1 MTTATPRLRPG
12 PTVLAMTT
20 AMIVAV
26 TGSGWWALASLLAA
40 LGLTLRLAPAALRP
54 ILSWRWL
61 LLILMLILPGA
72 LWVGQPDSHLLG
84 IPYSRS
90 GLILGLQM
98 ACRATTIFLGVSVLS
113 QRVSVMQMA
122 RMLERAGIRDIGFAI
137 GVGFHALPTLQRRF
151 VTAYA
156 AFRLRGGF
164 RRQRWRGLQLLIVTV
179 ISGALRYAEDVLMA
193 AQARAFPYD
202 N

>member
-1 MTTATPRLRPG
+1 MTVEPRPRPG
-12 PTVLAMTT
+12 PTVLAMTA
-20 AMIVAV
+20 AMIIAVA
-26 TGSGWWALASLLAA
+26 GSGWWPLASLLAMF
-40 LGLTLRLAPAALRP
+40 GLALRLAPAALHA
-54 ILSWRWL
+54 ILRWRWL

-72 LWVGQPDSHLLG
+72 LWAGQPDDRLLG
-84 IPYSRS
+84 IAYSRS
-90 GLILGLQM
+90 GLILSLQM
-98 ACRATTIFLGVSVLS
+98 ACRATTILLGVSVLS

-122 RMLERAGIRDIGFAI
+122 GMLERAGMRDIGFAI

-164 RRQRWRGLQLLIVTV
+164 RRRRWRGLQLLIVTV

-202 N
+202 H

>member
-1 MTTATPRLRPG
+1 MTVEPRPRPG
-12 PTVLAMTT
+12 PTVLAMTA
-20 AMIVAV
+20 AMIIAVA
-26 TGSGWWALASLLAA
+26 GSGWWPLASLLAMFGLA
-40 LGLTLRLAPAALRP
+40 LHLAPAALHAIQR
-54 ILSWRWL
+54 WRWL

-72 LWVGQPDSHLLG
+72 LWAGQPDDRLLG
-84 IPYSRS
+84 IAYSRS
-90 GLILGLQM
+90 GLILSLQM
-98 ACRATTIFLGVSVLS
+98 ACRATTILLGVSILS

-122 RMLERAGIRDIGFAI
+122 GMLERAGMRDIGFAI

-202 N
+202 H